1 LSEVLAGFVCG
12 YILALLSAPLVA
24 ALLVRVRPR
33 VPLLARAVPE
43 QVPVVALTVV
53 LFGFTFL
60 LWTGLGIVLG
70 LILMGFE
77 DRMPEGGLGSP
88 SLAFTLLIVFVT
100 AAASIPAAVL
110 PRPARYYVIVAAL
123 VFLGVFGWL
132 MPYLAEWSPI
142 ASS

>member
-1 LSEVLAGFVCG
+1 MSEVLAGFVCG
-12 YILALLSAPLVA
+12 YMLALVSAPLVA
-24 ALLVRVRPR
+24 FLLLRLRAR
-33 VPLLARAVPE
+33 LPLLARAVPE

-70 LILMGFE
+70 LILMGLE
-77 DRMPEGGLGSP
+77 DRAPEGGLGSP
-88 SLAFTLLIVFVT
+88 SLAFTLIIVF
-100 AAASIPAAVL
+100 ASSVACIPAAVL
-110 PRPARYYVIVAAL
+110 VRSARYYVIAAAV

-132 MPYLAEWSPI
+132 MPYLAEWSPL